1 MGRKPNEA
9 KSEEHHSEEV
19 SGNGYI
25 PPAPQVV
32 SAEHPSDV
40 HDRIER
46 AMLIIQLTETADR
59 PTTLERAWRMVTGD
73 NQCADQ
79 TAVNRANE
87 DKRWFKRKFGMGLVA
102 AMDTRGLGLLDFI
115 DRLKKHLDAP
125 VRDKSGKVVVD
136 PESGEE
142 VPDYKTQHKAFEI
155 YNKLLVLSGFMGLIE
170 AAKAPDDVPVNTG
183 NSEREAAKECRLNL
197 RKRTLETAPASD
209 AS

>member
-9 KSEEHHSEEV
+9 KSEEHDSEEV

-25 PPAPQVV
+25 PAPPDIAM
-32 SAEHPSDV
+32 SEHPSDV

-59 PTTLERAWRMVTGD
+59 PITLESAWRMVTGD
-73 NQCADQ
+73 KNCLDQ
-79 TAVNRANE
+79 TATNRANE
-87 DKRWFKRKFGMGLVA
+87 DKQWFKKKFGMGLVA
-102 AMDTRGLGLLDFI
+102 AMDTRGLGLTDFI

-125 VRDKSGKVVVD
+125 VRDRNGKVVVD
-136 PESGEE
+136 PDSGED
-142 VPDYKTQHKAFEI
+142 VPDYKTQYKAFEI

-170 AAKAPDDVPVNTG
+170 AAKAPDERPRNTG
-183 NSEREAAKECRLNL
+183 NSEREAAKEFRLNL
-197 RKRTLETAPASD
+197 RKRTLEPVSD

>member
-1 MGRKPNEA
+1 MGREPSEA
-9 KSEEHHSEEV
+9 ASQEAGRQSLN
-19 SGNGYI
+19 NGRGQL
-25 PPAPQVV
+25 PPAPDIV

-73 NQCADQ
+73 KNCADQ
-79 TAVNRANE
+79 TATDRANE

-102 AMDTRGLGLLDFI
+102 AMDTRGLGLMDFI

-125 VRDKSGKVVVD
+125 VRDRSGKVVVD

-142 VPDYKTQHKAFEI
+142 VPDYKTQYKAFEI

-170 AAKAPDDVPVNTG
+170 AAKAPDERPVNTG
-183 NSEREAAKECRLNL
+183 TSEREAAKEFRLNL
-197 RKRTLETAPASD
+197 RKRTLAPVSD